1 MIPKN
6 DCHTYFKTCSSA
18 PSPTDSLI
26 QSPTESPTQS
36 SPVVSG
42 CTGSRCAGTDRC
54 DESSWPDKDHN
65 LVCADCKVLVN
76 HFSSKYRTCSG
87 YCSHIGRRCV
97 GAWEEQ
103 GDTCSVLHNMTCDQA
118 LESSDAI
125 CECSPEQPS
134 AEGVECLGQYG
145 QMEHVVA
152 EEGND
157 VGSLI
162 RTSSADDCQQE
173 CDANAACK
181 SFTLCPGWAKC
192 WMKDRSLNGGES
204 MSQNNDCRTYYK
216 TCSSALSPTDLPT
229 QSPGESPTQSPANSP
244 TQSPPVQP
252 GCTGPSCTI
261 KVMSYNTEY
270 RDYNNR
276 MAGYADKIKEVAPAI
291 VGLQECQN
299 RDGLARLTG
308 YTANME
314 TERQNYMLFDPQK
327 VTLLSGGWMPIP
339 RDDYA
344 PRAITWASSCWAS
357 ERCFSL
363 T

>member
-1 MIPKN
+1 M
-6 DCHTYFKTCSSA
+6 TCDQTLDSSDA
-18 PSPTDSLI
+18 ICECSP
-26 QSPTESPTQS
+26 EQS
-36 SPVVSG
+36 SSG
-42 CTGSRCAGTDRC
+42 EASNASEESSGTSDRC

-76 HFSSKYRTCSG
+76 RFSSVYQTCGG

-103 GDTCSVLHNMTCDQA
+103 DDTCSVLHDMTCDQT
-118 LESSDAI
+118 LQSSDAI
-125 CECSPEQPS
+125 CECSPEQS
-134 AEGVECLGQYG
+134 SSEGVDCLGQYG

-204 MSQNNDCRTYYK
+204 MNQNNDCRTYYK
-216 TCSSALSPTDLPT
+216 TCSSALSPTDSPT
-229 QSPGESPTQSPANSP
+229 PSPTNSPTQPPANSP

-252 GCTGPSCTI
+252 GCTGP
-261 KVMSYNTEY
+261 
-270 RDYNNR
+270 
-276 MAGYADKIKEVAPAI
+276 
-291 VGLQECQN
+291 
-299 RDGLARLTG
+299 
-308 YTANME
+308 
-314 TERQNYMLFDPQK
+314 
-327 VTLLSGGWMPIP
+327 
-339 RDDYA
+339 
-344 PRAITWASSCWAS
+344 
-357 ERCFSL
+357 
-363 T
+363 